1 MRWKKI
7 AVISACIMAFGIT
20 SYASGGVESIQ
31 AYLNHDFKF
40 TLNNNAWVP
49 KDSDGV
55 VLTPVILNGTS
66 YLPVKAVVEATGGEV
81 QWNEATKTIAIT
93 SANGESV
100 TTKQKEFTS
109 EELRIIQE
117 KLRNYWDEL
126 GRTYSIRLM
135 SVGSTQ
141 EHLEVEIRKFGEF
154 EKNLSSEEI
163 NSIKKSLFKF
173 VGKEFPLKLRVI
185 QCCRQEANIIG
196 EIIKTDKV
204 NKKVLI
210 ENHEKKVGNSENPD
224 ATWVTLTEDGK
235 IVVKDSKQLQVFSD
249 LSIGQQVKAWS
260 VGITFLS
267 YPGQASVVKIEIQ
280 SNKK

>member
-100 TTKQKEFTS
+100 TAKQKEFTS

-280 SNKK
+280 SNK

>member
-280 SNKK
+280 SNK

>member
-100 TTKQKEFTS
+100 TAKQKEFTS

-163 NSIKKSLFKF
+163 YSIKKSLFKF

-280 SNKK
+280 SNK

>member
-49 KDSDGV
+49 IDSDGV

-126 GRTYSIRLM
+126 GGTYSIRLM

-141 EHLEVEIRKFGEF
+141 EYLEVEIRKFGEF

-280 SNKK
+280 SNK

>member
-1 MRWKKI
+1 MKR
-7 AVISACIMAFGIT
+7 
-20 SYASGGVESIQ
+20 
-31 AYLNHDFKF
+31 L
-40 TLNNNAWVP
+40 L
-49 KDSDGV
+49 
-55 VLTPVILNGTS
+55 VILCCFVFLLACNS
-66 YLPVKAVVEATGGEV
+66 
-81 QWNEATKTIAIT
+81 
-93 SANGESV
+93 ESV
-100 TTKQKEFTS
+100 ATKQKEFTS
-109 EELRIIQE
+109 EELRVIQE

-126 GRTYSIRLM
+126 GRTYSIRIM
-135 SVGSTQ
+135 SVGTTQ
-141 EHLEVEIRKFGEF
+141 EHLEVEFRKFGEF
-154 EKNLSSEEI
+154 EKNLSGEEI

-173 VGKEFPLKLRVI
+173 VGQEFPLKLEVI
-185 QCCRQEANIIG
+185 QCCRHEANIIG

-210 ENHEKKVGNSENPD
+210 ENHEKKVGNSDNPD

-280 SNKK
+280 SNK

>member
-126 GRTYSIRLM
+126 GGTYSIRLM

-141 EHLEVEIRKFGEF
+141 EYLEVEIRKFGEF

-280 SNKK
+280 SNK